1 MTRSV
6 VLVLGL
12 FAAAQVVAQ
21 DKPAQPK
28 PDEAAALQVDDKAAT
43 QGADDPPE
51 AGAAVAK
58 AQTKTPEELAKE
70 KAKKEFE
77 DTVARFKKTSDQ
89 FNAEIMATIKRKR
102 DARMR
107 RIDIDFEQR
116 IGALEQREAE
126 QRKSAI
132 KAFERF
138 VSRYAYD
145 AEYSP

>member
-28 PDEAAALQVDDKAAT
+28 PAEAAAPKADDKVAAPD
-43 QGADDPPE
+43 ADEPPE
-51 AGAAVAK
+51 AGAAIAK
-58 AQTKTPEELAKE
+58 AQAKTPEELAKE

-102 DARMR
+102 DARMLSL
-107 RIDIDFEQR
+107 IHI
-116 IGALEQREAE
+116 
-126 QRKSAI
+126 
-132 KAFERF
+132 
-138 VSRYAYD
+138 
-145 AEYSP
+145 